1 MDFSYSEEQ
10 RALRELARRL
20 FSERFTDD
28 FRKSFARSELPFDSV
43 LWAALAEAGVL
54 GTAIEVAHGG
64 SGLGL
69 TELALVL
76 EEQGRTLAAVPVFA
90 TLVLGALP
98 LQRFGSEAQ
107 RQLLRGVT
115 SGEVLITGALEELG
129 NAALLEPTTLAEPI
143 AGGWRLSGA
152 KTCVPYALQAQYLIV
167 SARTPVQSARLFL
180 IERQSPGLEVR
191 TQQATSAEPQGEVIL
206 RGVLAGEGDAVGEDE
221 RSLRYML
228 EHAQVAL
235 AALQLG
241 VVEEA
246 LRRAAAYVS
255 ERQQF
260 GRPIGSFQAVQHRL
274 ADSYIDVEA
283 LRSTYLRAVWALD
296 QKRSASA
303 EVLAAKWWAA
313 QAGHRVSHAV
323 QHVHGGLGADVEY
336 PVQAYFLQAKQ
347 LEVTLGGAGPVLA
360 DIGRALA
367 AGAVRSF
374 TGARSVNAPDQL

>member
-20 FSERFTDD
+20 FAERFTDE
-28 FRKSFARSELPFDSV
+28 FRKSFARGDLPFDTV

-54 GTAIEVAHGG
+54 GTAIEAAQGG

-69 TELALVL
+69 TELGLVL
-76 EEQGRTLAAVPVFA
+76 EEQGRTLAAVPLFA

-98 LQRFGSEAQ
+98 LQHFGSPAQ
-107 RQLLRGVT
+107 RQLLGGVAA
-115 SGEVLITGALEELG
+115 GEVLLTGALEESG
-129 NAALLEPTTLAEPI
+129 NAALLEPTTVAEPI
-143 AGGWRLSGA
+143 AGGWRLTGV
-152 KTCVPYALQAQYLIV
+152 KTCVPYGAQAQYFLI
-167 SARTPVQSARLFL
+167 SARTPAQAARLFL
-180 IERQSPGLEVR
+180 IERHAPGVEVR
-191 TQQATSAEPQGEVIL
+191 AQRSTSAEPQGEVRLL
-206 RGVLAGEGDAVGEDE
+206 RVLAGEGDVVGEDD
-221 RSLRYML
+221 RPLHDML

-241 VVEEA
+241 VVDEA
-246 LRRAAAYVS
+246 LRRAATYVS

-260 GRPIGSFQAVQHRL
+260 GRAIGSFQAVQHRL
-274 ADSYIDVEA
+274 ADCYIDVEA

-296 QKRSASA
+296 QNRTASA

-336 PVQAYFLQAKQ
+336 PVQAYFLKAKQ
-347 LEVTLGGAGPVLA
+347 LEVSLGSASAVLA

-367 AGAVRSF
+367 AGAVTRF
-374 TGARSVNAPDQL
+374 TGERSSDVPDQL